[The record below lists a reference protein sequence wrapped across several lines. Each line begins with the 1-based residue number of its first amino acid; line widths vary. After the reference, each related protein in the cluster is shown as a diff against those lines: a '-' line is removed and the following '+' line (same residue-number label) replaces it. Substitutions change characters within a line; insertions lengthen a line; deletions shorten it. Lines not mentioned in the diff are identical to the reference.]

1 MTRHLRRHL
10 AVGLLATLGSFVR
23 PANAQTVATPAPATR
38 WSVFITTGSMMPVGT
53 LQDALRSAP
62 LTAAQFS
69 WLARPHVAL
78 VGTLGWARSRDL
90 LAAGAPKVDVVTA
103 DVGAE
108 LRSDMRALGSRTGL
122 SGFTGAGLGIRR
134 YDSRAV
140 NTDALHHETAYAT
153 LGGDLRVR
161 RVGLRVE
168 VRDYVGGFTPVAGTA
183 TGTRTVANDV
193 VVMTTLHFYRRAF
206 GVR

>member
-10 AVGLLATLGSFVR
+10 AVSLLATLGSFAR
-23 PANAQTVATPAPATR
+23 PAAAQTVATPAPSTR
-38 WSVFITTGSMMPVGT
+38 WAMFITTGSMMPVGG

-62 LTAAQFS
+62 LTAAQFA
-69 WLARPHVAL
+69 WLARPRVAV

-90 LAAGAPKVDVVTA
+90 FVLAAPKVDVVTA

-108 LRSDMRALGSRTGL
+108 FRSDLRTLSKRTGI

-153 LGGDLRVR
+153 VGGDLRVR

-168 VRDYVGGFTPVAGTA
+168 VRDYVGSFTPVAGTGA
-183 TGTRTVANDV
+183 RTLANDV
-193 VVMTTLHFYRRAF
+193 VVMTTLHFHRRSLGA
-206 GVR
+206 R